1 MVDHTLTLPVL
12 LLLITL
18 THSQIMSSENT
29 ENISTTDSVSIMAEV
44 EKRPVL
50 YMDTANQKK
59 AADRK
64 KAWEEAAE
72 CLGKPVVTVRGHYEN
87 RRSALLRRI
96 KSKTQP
102 VNELNDINAEYND
115 IKFLYPILKVNM
127 DSKAKR
133 KTPSTTTTLTEA
145 STNNDETPRIPR
157 KTVQSGECDYKHLNN
172 FIF

>member
-29 ENISTTDSVSIMAEV
+29 ENISTTDSVAIMAEV

-50 YMDTANQKK
+50 YMDTANQRK

-96 KSKTQP
+96 KSKNQP
-102 VNELNDINAEYND
+102 VNEINDIYAEYND

-127 DSKAKR
+127 DNKAKR

-145 STNNDETPRIPR
+145 STNNDETPRLPR
-157 KTVQSGECDYKHLNN
+157 KTAQSGSMAW
-172 FIF
+172 

>member
-115 IKFLYPILKVNM
+115 IKFLYTVLKVHM
-127 DSKAKR
+127 DNKAKR

-157 KTVQSGECDYKHLNN
+157 KTQSGECDYKHLYN

>member
-29 ENISTTDSVSIMAEV
+29 ENISTTDSVAIMAEV

-50 YMDTANQKK
+50 YMDTANQRK

-96 KSKTQP
+96 KSKNQP
-102 VNELNDINAEYND
+102 VNEINDINAEYND
-115 IKFLYPILKVNM
+115 IKFLYPILKVNI
-127 DSKAKR
+127 DNKAKR

-145 STNNDETPRIPR
+145 STNNDETPRLPR
-157 KTVQSGECDYKHLNN
+157 KTQSGECDYKHLYN